1 MTYAPWLQLLLPR
14 WRQDRVRGPAVVCQ
28 RLTYVPTPTLSRPLF
43 HLAHTGGHPAL
54 CASAADPAAAS
65 TAQLRACRLVA
76 LCSACLGQGGT
87 TEAIARV
94 MTLLTTRASWPAPP
108 SGTARPHADAVLS
121 RLALRNVA
129 ALVSRCAEAHQPA
142 DPEVQRLIGHLWAR
156 SLLDMPA
163 AGNTRA
169 TAHFLQ
175 FLAIPH
181 IWRACPSLASDSQVR
196 AHLWVPTLRAVTQHT
211 PVEAA
216 VATQLL
222 ANLVGMAAGAGHTWC
237 HASAVAFAQAS
248 SALLAR
254 MPVPG
259 SRSSVDPTSG
269 VIDDDP
275 PSDAE
280 DGGGTDADGD
290 ALMGDAQAPLPP
302 QELQALWEPAFVRA
316 CIVAA
321 LTPDAASPQDAGVHA
336 ACALLHAVLHRLL
349 RHAPE
354 ARHLVMSSLAFT
366 GDVVP
371 RLWRSI
377 ARAPA
382 SGVSAQPLAVLA
394 SVYSHALI
402 TADDEELSGGSASV
416 LAGDDNVALVRLLR
430 DVLWHAL
437 WLEPRASKWPRSV
450 VKPVARLFGQL
461 HARNGRHQFVPPIEF
476 CAPELSG
483 DEDCD
488 LAQRL
493 LADAVA
499 DDAATEAIDPMDGPK
514 TETRAQRG
522 LASRAG
528 ALLRVAPA
536 LVPFLLRARL
546 FRERCERDRENVLA
560 ASTGGAML
568 PWHVPPTTLVTVRRD
583 ALFEDGFT
591 GLGPLRPDQL
601 KGILRVR
608 FVNELGAPEA
618 GVDGGGLFKDFL
630 DGFWGAAFRVP
641 GLWNATEDNRVSPN
655 PRSGADAGANH
666 LQLYRFA
673 GSMLARAMYE
683 GILAETPLADFLFA
697 KLRGDGNALHDLA
710 SLDVSLHRSLLA
722 LKRYTGDHGALC
734 LSFTVSD
741 GGRDVALVPGG
752 HSVPVTASNKLTY
765 IHLVAHYKLTASIR
779 QQCGAFV
786 GGFHSVIPPRWVAMF
801 SPGEL
806 STLLS
811 GSRNPRLDVGDLA
824 AHAAYSGG
832 YTRDHPTVKALW
844 EVVQGMSG
852 GEQCAFLKF
861 VTACSRPPLLG
872 FRHLQPQFTVH
883 RSGVPTSDAPDE
895 AADMERLPTSATCL
909 ALLKLPPY
917 RSVDELR
924 SKLVMAIT
932 SHAGFDLS

>member
-1 MTYAPWLQLLLPR
+1 M
-14 WRQDRVRGPAVVCQ
+14 QDA
-28 RLTYVPTPTLSRPLF
+28 T
-43 HLAHTGGHPAL
+43 AEAL
-54 CASAADPAAAS
+54 
-65 TAQLRACRLVA
+65 
-76 LCSACLGQGGT
+76 
-87 TEAIARV
+87 ARV
-94 MTLLTTRASWPAPP
+94 ITLLTTRTSWPPAVPA
-108 SGTARPHADAVLS
+108 TARPHADAVLS
-121 RLALRNVA
+121 ALVLRHGLAARLAALLR
-129 ALVSRCAEAHQPA
+129 RGDEAHQPA
-142 DPEVQRLIGHLWAR
+142 GPEVQRLVGHLWER
-156 SLLDMPA
+156 SLIDMPE
-163 AGNTRA
+163 AGDTQA
-169 TAHFLQ
+169 SGVFLQ
-175 FLAIPH
+175 LLAIPH
-181 IWRACPSLASDSQVR
+181 LLRACPSLASDARVMTR
-196 AHLWVPTLRAVTQHT
+196 LWVPTLHAVAQHTAMEAPAVTH
-211 PVEAA
+211 VLAA
-216 VATQLL
+216 
-222 ANLVGMAAGAGHTWC
+222 LVGLASGSGHTWC
-237 HASAVAFAQAS
+237 HASAVAFARAS

-259 SRSSVDPTSG
+259 PGSSADPASG
-269 VIDDDP
+269 VVDDDP

-280 DGGGTDADGD
+280 DSGVVTDADGD
-290 ALMGDAQAPLPP
+290 ALMGDAQPP
-302 QELQALWEPAFVRA
+302 PPEELQALWDPALLRA
-316 CIVAA
+316 CIAAA
-321 LTPDAASPQDAGVHA
+321 LPAPDGGAPAAAQEADVHA
-336 ACALLHAVLHRLL
+336 VCALLHAVLHRLL

-354 ARHLVMSSLAFT
+354 ARHRVMSSLAFSSE
-366 GDVVP
+366 VVP

-377 ARAPA
+377 SRAPA
-382 SGVSAQPLAVLA
+382 SAVSVQPLAVLA

-437 WLEPRASKWPRSV
+437 WLEPRAGRWPRSV
-450 VKPVARLFGQL
+450 VKPVARLFAQL
-461 HARNGRHQFVPPIEF
+461 HARNGRHQFVSPTEF
-476 CAPELSG
+476 CAPELAG
-483 DEDCD
+483 DEDND
-488 LAQRL
+488 LAERL

-499 DDAATEAIDPMDGPK
+499 DDAATGGNDPMDGSPR

-522 LASRAG
+522 NASRAG

-546 FRERCERDRENVLA
+546 FRERCERDRESVWS

-608 FVNELGAPEA
+608 FVNQLGAPEA

-630 DGFWGAAFRVP
+630 DGFWGAAFAVP
-641 GLWNATEDNRVSPN
+641 GLWNATDGNRVSPN

-666 LQLYRFA
+666 LQLFRFVGA
-673 GSMLARAMYE
+673 MLARAMYE

-710 SLDVSLHRSLLA
+710 SLDAGLHRSLLA

-752 HSVPVTASNKLTY
+752 HSVPVTAANKLTY
-765 IHLVAHYKLTASIR
+765 IHLVAHFKLTASIR

-806 STLLS
+806 CTLLS

-832 YTRDHPTVKALW
+832 YSADHPTVVALW
-844 EVVQGMSG
+844 EVVQGMSS
-852 GEQCAFLKF
+852 GEQSAFLKF

-883 RSGVPTSDAPDE
+883 RAGVPTSDAPDE
-895 AADMERLPTSATCL
+895 AADIERLPTAATCL

-917 RSVDELR
+917 RSVAELR

>member
-1 MTYAPWLQLLLPR
+1 MS
-14 WRQDRVRGPAVVCQ
+14 
-28 RLTYVPTPTLSRPLF
+28 TPTLTRLF
-43 HLAHTGGHPAL
+43 IHLAHAGDLPAL
-54 CASAADPAAAS
+54 CASTADPAAAP
-65 TAQLRACRLVA
+65 TALLRACRLAA
-76 LCSACLGQGGT
+76 LSSACLEQGDT
-87 TEAIARV
+87 TEALARV
-94 MTLLTTRASWPAPP
+94 ITLLTTRASWPAPLP
-108 SGTARPHADAVLS
+108 GSAHTHADAMLS
-121 RLALRNVA
+121 RLDLRNVIP
-129 ALVSRCAEAHQPA
+129 LLSRCAERHQPA
-142 DPEVQRLIGHLWAR
+142 GPQVQRLVGHLWAR

-163 AGNTRA
+163 PGDTQASTL
-169 TAHFLQ
+169 FLQ
-175 FLAIPH
+175 LLAIPH
-181 IWRACPSLASDSQVR
+181 LWRACPSLASDAQVR
-196 AHLWVPTLRAVTQHT
+196 AHLWVPTLVAVAQNT
-211 PVEAA
+211 PLEAA
-216 VATQLL
+216 AASQLL
-222 ANLVGMAAGAGHTWC
+222 ANLVGLAAGAGHTWC

-259 SRSSVDPTSG
+259 PGSSVDPASG

-280 DGGGTDADGD
+280 DGAMTDADGD
-290 ALMGDAQAPLPP
+290 ALMADAQAPLPP
-302 QELQALWEPAFVRA
+302 QELQALWEPSFVRA

-321 LTPDAASPQDAGVHA
+321 LTPDASSPQDAGVHA

-349 RHAPE
+349 RHVPE
-354 ARHLVMSSLAFT
+354 ARHLVMSSLAFSS
-366 GDVVP
+366 DVVP
-371 RLWRSI
+371 RLWCSI

-382 SGVSAQPLAVLA
+382 SSVSAQPLAVLA

-416 LAGDDNVALVRLLR
+416 LAGDDNVALVCLLR

-437 WLEPRASKWPRSV
+437 WLEPRSSKWPRSV

-461 HARNGRHQFVPPIEF
+461 HARNGRHQFVSPIEF
-476 CAPELSG
+476 CAPELRPTG
-483 DEDCD
+483 DEDTD
-488 LAQRL
+488 LAERL
-493 LADAVA
+493 LSDAVT
-499 DDAATEAIDPMDGPK
+499 DDAVTEGSDPMDGSPR
-514 TETRAQRG
+514 TEIRAHQS
-522 LASRAG
+522 LSSSRAG

-546 FRERCERDRENVLA
+546 FRERCERDRESVLS
-560 ASTGGAML
+560 ASAVGAML
-568 PWHVPPTTLVTVRRD
+568 PWHVPLTTLVTVRRD
-583 ALFEDGFT
+583 ALFEDGFA
-591 GLGPLRPDQL
+591 GLGPLRPAQL

-641 GLWNATEDNRVSPN
+641 GLWNATEGNRVSPN

-666 LQLYRFA
+666 LQLFRFTGA
-673 GSMLARAMYE
+673 MLARAMYE

-710 SLDVSLHRSLLA
+710 SLDAALHRSLLA

-832 YTRDHPTVKALW
+832 YTPDHPTVKALW

-852 GEQCAFLKF
+852 GEQSAFLKF

-895 AADMERLPTSATCL
+895 AADTERLPTSATCL